1 MFVAQDTDATVE
13 QPLGKSKAHTL
24 ILESSLLDVKP
35 DEIVFFPRF
44 MWTCNRQID
53 MRLNLKSWKKD
64 WMIELPR
71 KTPKKKKSSPPAS
84 SVTAGK
90 ILPEQLLEALGA

>member
-1 MFVAQDTDATVE
+1 MTDYNLKELKVIIINRKGKKIHWKMFVAQDTDVTVE

-44 MWTCNRQID
+44 M
-53 MRLNLKSWKKD
+53 
-64 WMIELPR
+64 
-71 KTPKKKKSSPPAS
+71 
-84 SVTAGK
+84 
-90 ILPEQLLEALGA
+90 

>member
-1 MFVAQDTDATVE
+1 MFVAQDTDVTVE

-24 ILESSLLDVKP
+24 ILESSLLDVNP
-35 DEIVFFPRF
+35 DEIFFPRF

-71 KTPKKKKSSPPAS
+71 KSPKKKKCSPPAS